1 MKHRFQLFLCVIVF
15 GLHGL
20 ACTAAAESLP
30 NVVVIFADDLGYGDL
45 SCYGASKLKTP
56 HIDRLARDGR
66 RFTDAH
72 SASAVCTP
80 SRYALLTGRYPFR
93 KGLSKPVFLKTGLVI
108 DPERTTVADVMKR
121 AGYETACI
129 GKWHLGFGGNPP
141 DWNGELRPGPL
152 ELGFDYYFGVPVVNS
167 HPPFVYVENDRV
179 QGLVPEDPLI
189 FGKAAKTRAYP
200 EKMQLKQIGGADAA
214 HALYKDDAVGTE
226 LCERSVKWIKAN
238 KETPFFL
245 LLSTTNIHHPF
256 TPAPRFIGTSDC
268 GLYGDFVHELDW
280 IVGQIRTTLEEEGL
294 AENTL
299 VMFTSDNGGMINVT
313 GQKAVRKGH
322 QLNGDLLGFK
332 FDAWEGGHRVP
343 FIVSWPGRIEAGSV
357 SDQLI
362 CNVDLLA
369 TMAALTGQ
377 KLKEDDGP
385 DSVDLL
391 PAFTDSP
398 DKVVRDHVVLSA
410 AKGSHLVYR
419 EGDWVLITGKG
430 GGGFGSA
437 KPGSHGFGGPAA
449 LKFAGQQNSDVVD
462 GKLRPNAPPVQ
473 LYNLQNDIRQG
484 ENLAQKEPARTAAMR
499 MRLATIK
506 RKEAP

>member
-1 MKHRFQLFLCVIVF
+1 MRISHLVLSSLLALLLGFSFADEPDRPNIV
-15 GLHGL
+15 LI
-20 ACTAAAESLP
+20 
-30 NVVVIFADDLGYGDL
+30 NADDLGYGDVG
-45 SCYGASKLKTP
+45 CYGATLLQTP
-56 HIDRLARDGR
+56 NIDRIAKEGR

-72 SASAVCTP
+72 ASAAVCSP
-80 SRYALLTGRYPFR
+80 SRFGLLTGQYPIR
-93 KGLSKPVFLKTGLVI
+93 KNFWGPTPFTQELTIDTEQPTIASVLKS
-108 DPERTTVADVMKR
+108 
-121 AGYETACI
+121 AGYSTAVI
-129 GKWHLGFGGNPP
+129 GKWHLGFGKGRPN
-141 DWNGELRPGPL
+141 WNGLLKPGPL

-167 HPPFVYVENDRV
+167 HPPFVYVENYHV
-179 QGLVPEDPLI
+179 QGLVPEDPFV
-189 FGKAAKTRAYP
+189 FGKAAATKAYP

-214 HALYKDDAVGTE
+214 HALYDDEAVGTE

-238 KETPFFL
+238 KEQPFFL

-256 TPAPRFIGTSDC
+256 TPAKRFIGTSDC

-280 IVGQIRTTLEEEGL
+280 IVGEVRKTLEEEGL
-294 AENTL
+294 TENTL
-299 VMFTSDNGGMINVT
+299 VLFTSDNGGMINVT
-313 GQKAVRKGH
+313 GQEAIRKGH

-343 FIVSWPGRIEAGSV
+343 FIASWPGRIEAGSV

-377 KLKEDDGP
+377 KLKDEDGP
-385 DSVDLL
+385 DSIDVL
-391 PAFTDSP
+391 PALTGTP
-398 DKVVRDHVVLSA
+398 EQPLRDNLVLSA

-430 GGGFGSA
+430 GGGFSSA

-449 LKFAGQQNSDVVD
+449 LTFAGQRNSDVVN

-473 LYNLQNDIRQG
+473 LYNLSTDIHQRQ
-484 ENLAQKEPARTAAMR
+484 NLAVTEPEKTAAMSKG
-499 MRLATIK
+499 LAAIK